1 MKIKELH
8 SVFQEFAPFS
18 LQESYDNSGLQ
29 IGDMDDDISSLL
41 LTTDITEAVIEEA
54 KECGAD
60 CIVSHH
66 PLIFKKL
73 HRISNDNFVER
84 CVRKAIQYN
93 IAIYCIHT
101 NIDMVTGGVNSK
113 IASKLGL
120 QNTQILAPEKHTLCK
135 IVTYVPH
142 AYATQLKEVMAEA
155 GAGHIGNYD
164 SCSFTIRGEGQ
175 FRALENTQPFVGN
188 THTLH
193 TEEES
198 RIEMVC
204 PVYAQQKVVSAL
216 LAHHPYEEVA
226 YDIFL
231 TENTHPNIGAG
242 LIGEFS
248 EPISVDSC
256 VQLLK
261 KTFAVP
267 YVKISKSEFTK
278 VSKVAVCGGS
288 GSFLISR
295 AQKQGADIFITADVK
310 YHDFFLPDNKM
321 IIADIGHYESEQ
333 FTKEIFYDLVIKK
346 FPKFATHFSQVNTNP
361 IKYL

>member
-29 IGDMDDDISSLL
+29 IGDFDDEISAILC
-41 LTTDITEAVIEEA
+41 TIDITEEVIEEA
-54 KECGAD
+54 HELGVD
-60 CIVSHH
+60 CIISHH

-73 HRISNDNFVER
+73 SRISSAHFVER

-93 IAIYCIHT
+93 IAIYCVHT
-101 NIDMVTGGVNSK
+101 NIDMISGGVNSK

-120 QNTQILAPEKHTLCK
+120 HNTRILAPEKEQLCK
-135 IVTYVPH
+135 IVSYVPH
-142 AYATQLKEVMAEA
+142 SHASLVKEVMAEA

-164 SCSFTIRGEGQ
+164 SCSFTVRGEGQ
-175 FRALENTQPFVGN
+175 FRALENTQAFVGEPYKI
-188 THTLH
+188 H
-193 TEEES
+193 TEQES
-198 RIEMVC
+198 RIEMLC
-204 PVYAQQKVVSAL
+204 PVYAQQKVISAL

-231 TENTHPNIGAG
+231 TENTHPSIGAG
-242 LIGEFS
+242 MIGEFS
-248 EPISVDSC
+248 EPISVESC
-256 VQLLK
+256 VALLK
-261 KTFAVP
+261 KTFSVP
-267 YVKISKSEFTK
+267 YVKLCKSELKK

-288 GSFLISR
+288 GSFLISQ

-321 IIADIGHYESEQ
+321 IIADVGHYESEQ
-333 FTKEIFYDLVIKK
+333 FTKEIFYDLVMKN